1 MPEVQEDGPDEEG
14 CGASTV
20 SPPRRSPGEGSVF
33 RRADGRW
40 VGQVVVGHTTKGI
53 RRRTVYG
60 RTKGEVLRKLQKA
73 QQEAGL
79 GPVDRKATFGAV
91 ITEWLAS
98 RKPRLRSST
107 HENYTRILRGHTGD
121 LWRVPVARL
130 TPAAIER
137 HLAALGEAK
146 AGGRVI
152 QYWRQLAK
160 AVLRYAVRRGVVP
173 VSPADGVES
182 YPHRAS
188 VPAPWEPGEAAA
200 FLAAAQGAR
209 LYPFFHLALATGLRG
224 GELLGLQWSDLDLAA
239 ATLTVRHTYSRLA
252 GGPALTEPKT
262 ERSHRVIT
270 LDPETVAILE
280 ERQRQWRAE
289 RALAEG
295 AGLWRGTDYVFAA
308 TDGRPVGHTWPR
320 KTLARIAKTAG
331 VRRIRLHDLRH
342 TYATLALLAGVQAH
356 VVSERLGHSRV
367 SITMDVYAGV
377 LQEQRAGAAL
387 SLDVLLK
394 REAVLKQHSP
404 EPN

>member
-1 MPEVQEDGPDEEG
+1 M
-14 CGASTV
+14 T
-20 SPPRRSPGEGSVF
+20 RRSPGEGSVF
-33 RRADGRW
+33 QRADGRW

-79 GPVDRKATFGAV
+79 GPVDRKATFGAL
-91 ITEWLAS
+91 ITDWLAS

-107 HENYTRILRGHTGD
+107 HDNYTRILKGHTGD

-137 HLAALGEAK
+137 HLAALQEAK

-160 AVLRYAVRRGVVP
+160 AVLRHAVRRGIVP

-182 YPHRAS
+182 HPHRAS
-188 VPAPWEPGEAAA
+188 VPPPWEPAEAAA
-200 FLAAAQGAR
+200 FLVAAQRAR

-224 GELLGLQWSDLDLAA
+224 GELLGLQWADVDLAA
-239 ATLTVRHTYSRLA
+239 AILTVRHTYARTPD
-252 GGPALTEPKT
+252 GPALTEPKT
-262 ERSHRVIT
+262 ARSKRAVA
-270 LDPETVAILE
+270 LDPETVAVLE
-280 ERQRQWRAE
+280 QRQQQWRAE
-289 RALAEG
+289 RDLAER
-295 AGLWRGTDYVFAA
+295 AGLWQGTDYVFAGQ
-308 TDGRPVGHTWPR
+308 DGRPVSHTWAR
-320 KTLARIAKTAG
+320 KTLVRIAKAAG

-387 SLDVLLK
+387 SLDVLLR
-394 REAVLKQHSP
+394 REASRLSHGGAATPSKLP
-404 EPN
+404 C